1 MKHILERSLSSGWM
15 QNLSKLQISE
25 EEKESFG
32 LDAIID
38 FVEEIAKLD
47 LPEEDESGAV
57 DISLLRED
65 EVEVAEEFDALANAP
80 RQMDGCYL
88 APLVVE

>member
-1 MKHILERSLSSGWM
+1 MKYDLKHLEE
-15 QNLSKLQISE
+15 LSKLQISE

-47 LPEEDESGAV
+47 LPEDDESDAV

-65 EVEVAEEFDALANAP
+65 EVEVAEGFDPLMNAP